1 MKERILIVDD
11 EASVRQLLGKVLN
24 QCGYDCTFAS
34 DAEEARECL
43 KRQDVDLLLCDI
55 VMPGESGLELMQHVS
70 AAYPDTAI
78 IMVTAIDD
86 QKTAQDAL
94 EFGVYGYIIK
104 PFDQN
109 QILISVTNALRRR
122 KLESKERSYREELER
137 SVRERTAEL
146 LKINETLRSR
156 EAELHHQT
164 LELKELN
171 SALRVLLN
179 KRDEE
184 KAELE
189 ETVLSNMKKAIEP
202 YVERLK
208 KSGLNRKQMSYL
220 SILESNLNDIVS
232 PLIKALSSTY
242 LNLTPTEIEVANLIR
257 AGRRTKEI
265 AEILNLSK
273 NTILSH
279 RYKIRSKLGL
289 KRKKLNLQSYLQ
301 TLSK

>member
-11 EASVRQLLGKVLN
+11 EASVRQLLGKVLD
-24 QCGYDCTFAS
+24 QCGYDCAQAS
-34 DAEEARECL
+34 DAAEARECL
-43 KRQDVDLLLCDI
+43 NQQDVDLLLCDI

>member
-1 MKERILIVDD
+1 MRDRILIVDD
-11 EASVRQLLGKVLN
+11 ETSVRQLLGKVLN
-24 QCGYDCTFAS
+24 QCGYDCALAS
-34 DAEEARECL
+34 DAEEARDCL

-55 VMPGESGLELMQHVS
+55 VMPGESGLELMQYVS
-70 AAYPDTAI
+70 VAYPDTAI

-86 QKTAQDAL
+86 EKTANDAL
-94 EFGVYGYIIK
+94 GFGVYGYIIK
-104 PFDQN
+104 PFHQN
-109 QILISVTNALRRR
+109 QILVGVANALRRR
-122 KLESKERSYREELER
+122 KLESKERSYREKLEEA
-137 SVRERTAEL
+137 VGERTAEL
-146 LKINETLRSR
+146 RGINKTLRLR
-156 EAELHHQT
+156 ESELHHQT
-164 LELKELN
+164 IELKELN
-171 SALRVLLN
+171 SALKVLLK

-189 ETVLSNMKKAIEP
+189 ETVLTNVKKTIEP
-202 YVERLK
+202 YVQRLRI
-208 KSGLNRKQMSYL
+208 SGLNRKQMSYL

-232 PLIKALSSTY
+232 PLIKAMSSTY
-242 LNLTPTEIEVANLIR
+242 LNLTPTEIEVSNLIK

-273 NTILSH
+273 NTIISH

>member
-1 MKERILIVDD
+1 MRERILIVDD

-24 QCGYDCTFAS
+24 QCGYDCTLAS
-34 DAEEARECL
+34 DAQEARKCL

-137 SVRERTAEL
+137 AVRERTAEL
-146 LKINETLRSR
+146 LTINETLRLR
-156 EAELHHQT
+156 EAELHNQT
-164 LELKELN
+164 IELKELN
-171 SALRVLLN
+171 SALRVLLK

-189 ETVLSNMKKAIEP
+189 ETVLSNVKKTIEP

-208 KSGLNRKQMSYL
+208 KSGLNRNQVSYL
-220 SILESNLNDIVS
+220 SILESNLKNIVT

-242 LNLTPTEIEVANLIR
+242 LALTPAEIEVASLIR